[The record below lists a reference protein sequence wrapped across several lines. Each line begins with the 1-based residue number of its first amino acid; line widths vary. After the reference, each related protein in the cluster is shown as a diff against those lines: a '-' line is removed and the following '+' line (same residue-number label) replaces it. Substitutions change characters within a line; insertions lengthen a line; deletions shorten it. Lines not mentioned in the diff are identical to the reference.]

1 MKNEAIASLL
11 VAALLAGAGVGYLVG
26 SVNEHTITSVST
38 LAAGSTATTT
48 FFSAVLEA
56 KITTSTVTTTVP
68 SVTTTVHMEY
78 PITFLGTPKGCSPLG
93 PFCVNSTLVNHLG
106 SNISVAILAWFRN
119 ATTGQNVTTLD
130 KNSVDAAGCT
140 VDARRPSTCLIVD
153 FLLSGTYEVTLTVL
167 ALDVKTA
174 LSPTITFNVT
184 N

>member
-1 MKNEAIASLL
+1 MRNEA
-11 VAALLAGAGVGYLVG
+11 VAALLVMAVVVGAGAGYFAGYA
-26 SVNEHTITSVST
+26 NERTVTSVST
-38 LAAGSTATTT
+38 FITTSTNTTT
-48 FFSAVLEA
+48 FFSTVL
-56 KITTSTVTTTVP
+56 KTTTTTTTVTTTVP
-68 SVTTTVHMEY
+68 SEY

-106 SNISVAILAWFRN
+106 SNISVAMLAWFRN
-119 ATTGQNVTTLD
+119 ATTGQNVTTLG

-167 ALDVKTA
+167 GLDVKTA
-174 LSPTITFNVT
+174 LSPAITFNVS